1 LCPSQTCRGKKEP
14 ADDTE
19 ATTTKAKNKIYPSH
33 FVHLLFPEGVATNVQ
48 GSVVVLQHFY
58 GYYRRAIRDALG
70 RSSRKPFQCGGL
82 QGYDQL
88 VGIDQY
94 LSQRRLQ
101 SSPDPYLDQLQG
113 CVQSALRATASRAL
127 GIRQA
132 RTCLIEMECHLA
144 EASRPS
150 LGVTEWET
158 QGLLSGSETVQ
169 QELEQMVS
177 DWMLQPDVRPLT
189 RRLVRKWKSMSKS
202 WLPGILHCY
211 DVPGLPRSNLD
222 LESTF
227 GTLRRAQ
234 RRTSGRKETTPIR
247 VFGPGQIVLLSME
260 DVEILPLLRSVSVD
274 EYWSQRR
281 RQEEREEP
289 RRWLTRLHR
298 DPVQALAQVDEQFY
312 AVVNAQTGA
321 SSNIPDDP

>member
-1 LCPSQTCRGKKEP
+1 M
-14 ADDTE
+14 
-19 ATTTKAKNKIYPSH
+19 
-33 FVHLLFPEGVATNVQ
+33 VATNVQ
-48 GSVVVLQHFY
+48 GPVVVLQHFY
-58 GYYRRAIRDALG
+58 GYYRRAIRDALS

-88 VGIDQY
+88 VGIGQY

-101 SSPDPYLDQLQG
+101 RSPDPYLDQLHG
-113 CVQSALRATASRAL
+113 CVHSALRATASRAQ
-127 GIRQA
+127 GVRQA
-132 RTCLIEMECHLA
+132 RACLTEVEHHLA

-150 LGVTEWET
+150 LGADEPET
-158 QGLLSGSETVQ
+158 HVLLSGSETVQ
-169 QELEQMVS
+169 RELEQMVS
-177 DWMLQPDVRPLT
+177 DWVQQPDVRPLT
-189 RRLVRKWKSMSKS
+189 RQLARKWRSMSKS
-202 WLPGILHCY
+202 WLPGILQCY

-222 LESTF
+222 LESIF

-247 VFGPGQIVLLSME
+247 IFGPGKIALLSLE
-260 DVEILPLLRSVSVD
+260 DKEILPLLRTVPVD

-321 SSNIPDDP
+321 PSDAPDDP

>member
-1 LCPSQTCRGKKEP
+1 MSRF
-14 ADDTE
+14 A
-19 ATTTKAKNKIYPSH
+19 
-33 FVHLLFPEGVATNVQ
+33 HLLFPEAVAPNVH
-48 GSVVVLQHFY
+48 GPVVVMQYFY
-58 GYYRRAIRDALG
+58 GYYRHAIRDALD

-94 LSQRRLQ
+94 LSQRRLKG
-101 SSPDPYLDQLQG
+101 SPDPYLDQLQS
-113 CVQSALRATASRAL
+113 CVQSALRATASRAQ
-127 GIRQA
+127 GVRQA
-132 RTCLIEMECHLA
+132 HACLTEMECHLA

-150 LGVTEWET
+150 LRGGPRET
-158 QGLLSGSETVQ
+158 QALLSGSETVRR
-169 QELEQMVS
+169 ELEQMVS
-177 DWMLQPDVRPLT
+177 DWVQQPDVRPLT

-202 WLPGILHCY
+202 WLPGILQCY

-222 LESTF
+222 LESIF

-247 VFGPGQIVLLSME
+247 IFGPGQIALLSLE
-260 DVEILPLLRSVSVD
+260 DAEILPLLCTVPVD

-289 RRWLTRLHR
+289 RRWRTRLHR

-312 AVVNAQTGA
+312 AVVNAQSGV
-321 SSNIPDDP
+321 

>member
-1 LCPSQTCRGKKEP
+1 MHRGEKEP

-19 ATTTKAKNKIYPSH
+19 ASATKAKDGIHPSPCA
-33 FVHLLFPEGVATNVQ
+33 HLLFPEAVASDVQ
-48 GSVVVLQHFY
+48 GPIVALQHFY

-70 RSSRKPFQCGGL
+70 RSSRKPFQFGGL

-88 VGIDQY
+88 VGIEQY
-94 LSQRRLQ
+94 LSQRRLKD
-101 SSPDPYLDQLQG
+101 SADPYLDQLRG
-113 CVQSALRATASRAL
+113 YVQSALRATASQAQ

-132 RTCLIEMECHLA
+132 RACLREMECHLA
-144 EASRPS
+144 RAPLPS
-150 LGVTEWET
+150 LGIGSRET
-158 QGLLSGSETVQ
+158 QVLRSGSETVQ
-169 QELEQMVS
+169 QELKQMVS
-177 DWMLQPDVRPLT
+177 NWVQQPDVCPLT
-189 RRLVRKWKSMSKS
+189 RRLARKWNSMSKS
-202 WLPGILHCY
+202 WLPGILQCY

-247 VFGPGQIVLLSME
+247 VFGPGQIVLLSVKE
-260 DVEILPLLRSVSVD
+260 AEILPLLRSVSVD

-312 AVVNAQTGA
+312 AVVNAQAVG
-321 SSNIPDDP
+321 SSDTSDDP

>member
-1 LCPSQTCRGKKEP
+1 MCRGEKRP
-14 ADDTE
+14 VDDPE
-19 ATTTKAKNKIYPSH
+19 ATTTKAKDEVYPSP
-33 FVHLLFPEGVATNVQ
+33 FAHLLFPEAVATHMH
-48 GSVVVLQHFY
+48 GPGVVLQHFY

-70 RSSRKPFQCGGL
+70 RSSRKPFQFGGL

-94 LSQRRLQ
+94 LSQRCLQ
-101 SSPDPYLDQLQG
+101 ASPDPYLDQLHG
-113 CVQSALRATASRAL
+113 RVRSALRATASLAQ
-127 GIRQA
+127 GVRQA
-132 RTCLIEMECHLA
+132 RACLTEMECHLA

-150 LGVTEWET
+150 LGVGPQET
-158 QGLLSGSETVQ
+158 QVLLSNSKTVQ

-177 DWMLQPDVRPLT
+177 DWVQQPDVRPLT
-189 RRLVRKWKSMSKS
+189 QRLARKWKSMSKS

-247 VFGPGQIVLLSME
+247 IFGPAQIVLLSLE
-260 DVEILPLLRSVSVD
+260 DAEILPLLRSVPVD

-298 DPVQALAQVDEQFY
+298 DPARALAQVDKQFY

-321 SSNIPDDP
+321 LSDAPDDP

>member
-1 LCPSQTCRGKKEP
+1 
-14 ADDTE
+14 
-19 ATTTKAKNKIYPSH
+19 
-33 FVHLLFPEGVATNVQ
+33 LLFPEAVATNVQ
-48 GSVVVLQHFY
+48 GPVVVLQHFY
-58 GYYRRAIRDALG
+58 GYYRRAIRDALS
-70 RSSRKPFQCGGL
+70 RPSRKPFQCGGL

-88 VGIDQY
+88 VGIEQY
-94 LSQRRLQ
+94 LSQRRLKG
-101 SSPDPYLDQLQG
+101 SPDPYLDQLHG
-113 CVQSALRATASRAL
+113 CVQSALGATASRTQ
-127 GIRQA
+127 GVRQA
-132 RTCLIEMECHLA
+132 RACLTEVERYLS

-150 LGVTEWET
+150 LGVDPRET

-169 QELEQMVS
+169 RELEQMVS
-177 DWMLQPDVRPLT
+177 DWVQQPDVRPLT
-189 RRLVRKWKSMSKS
+189 RRLARKWKSMSKS

-222 LESTF
+222 LESIF

-247 VFGPGQIVLLSME
+247 VFGPGQIALLSLE
-260 DVEILPLLRSVSVD
+260 DAEILPLLRSVPVD

-281 RQEEREEP
+281 RQAEREEP

-321 SSNIPDDP
+321 SSDVPDDP

>member
-1 LCPSQTCRGKKEP
+1 
-14 ADDTE
+14 
-19 ATTTKAKNKIYPSH
+19 
-33 FVHLLFPEGVATNVQ
+33 LLFPEAVATDVQ
-48 GSVVVLQHFY
+48 RPIVVLQHFY
-58 GYYRRAIRDALG
+58 GYYRRAIRDTLG
-70 RSSRKPFQCGGL
+70 RSSRKPFQFGGL

-94 LSQRRLQ
+94 LSQRRLKG
-101 SSPDPYLDQLQG
+101 SPDPYLDQLHG
-113 CVQSALRATASRAL
+113 CVQSALRATASQAQ

-132 RTCLIEMECHLA
+132 RVCLREMECHLA
-144 EASRPS
+144 RAPRPS
-150 LGVTEWET
+150 LGVGPRET
-158 QGLLSGSETVQ
+158 QVLRSGSETVQ
-169 QELEQMVS
+169 RELEQMVS
-177 DWMLQPDVRPLT
+177 DWVQQPDVHPLT
-189 RRLVRKWKSMSKS
+189 RRLARKWKTMSKS
-202 WLPGILHCY
+202 WLPGILQCY

-227 GTLRRAQ
+227 GALRRAQ

-247 VFGPGQIVLLSME
+247 VFGPGQIVLLSLKNA
-260 DVEILPLLRSVSVD
+260 EILPLLRSVPVD

-312 AVVNAQTGA
+312 AVVNAQARGSFDT
-321 SSNIPDDP
+321 SHHP

>member
-1 LCPSQTCRGKKEP
+1 MHRGKKEST
-14 ADDTE
+14 DETE
-19 ATTTKAKNKIYPSH
+19 ATTAKAKDGIRPSLCAH
-33 FVHLLFPEGVATNVQ
+33 SLFPDAVTTDVQ
-48 GSVVVLQHFY
+48 GPVVVLQHYY
-58 GYYRRAIRDALG
+58 GYYRCAIRDALG
-70 RSSRKPFQCGGL
+70 RSSRKPFQFGGL

-94 LSQRRLQ
+94 LNQQRLKG
-101 SSPDPYLDQLQG
+101 SPDPYLDQLQG
-113 CVQSALRATASRAL
+113 CVQSALRATASQAQ

-132 RTCLIEMECHLA
+132 RACLREMECHLA
-144 EASRPS
+144 GAPLPS
-150 LGVTEWET
+150 LGVGARET
-158 QGLLSGSETVQ
+158 QESRSGSETVQ

-177 DWMLQPDVRPLT
+177 DWVQQPDVCPLT
-189 RRLVRKWKSMSKS
+189 RRLARKWNSMSKR

-227 GTLRRAQ
+227 GMLRRAQ
-234 RRTSGRKETTPIR
+234 RRISGRKETTPIR
-247 VFGPGQIVLLSME
+247 VFGPGQIVLLSLK
-260 DVEILPLLRSVSVD
+260 DAEILPLLRSVPVD

-312 AVVNAQTGA
+312 AVVNAQPVG
-321 SSNIPDDP
+321 SSDTSDDP

>member
-1 LCPSQTCRGKKEP
+1 
-14 ADDTE
+14 
-19 ATTTKAKNKIYPSH
+19 
-33 FVHLLFPEGVATNVQ
+33 LLFPEAVATDVQ
-48 GSVVVLQHFY
+48 GPVVVLQHFY

-70 RSSRKPFQCGGL
+70 RSSRKPFQFGGL

-94 LSQRRLQ
+94 LSQRRLKG
-101 SSPDPYLDQLQG
+101 SPDPYLDQLHG
-113 CVQSALRATASRAL
+113 CVQRAL
-127 GIRQA
+127 TATVSQAQGIRQA
-132 RTCLIEMECHLA
+132 RACLREMECHLA
-144 EASRPS
+144 RAPLPS
-150 LGVTEWET
+150 LGVGPWET
-158 QGLLSGSETVQ
+158 QLLHSGSETVQ
-169 QELEQMVS
+169 RELEQMVC
-177 DWMLQPDVRPLT
+177 DWVQQPDVCPLT
-189 RRLVRKWKSMSKS
+189 RRLARKWKSMSKS
-202 WLPGILHCY
+202 WLPGILQCY

-247 VFGPGQIVLLSME
+247 VFGPGKITLLSLE
-260 DVEILPLLRSVSVD
+260 DAEILPLLRSVPVD

-298 DPVQALAQVDEQFY
+298 DPMQALTQVDEQFY

-321 SSNIPDDP
+321 PSDAPGDSC